1 MSNLNDMV
9 FVHQAH
15 GDAEAE
21 MIKTFLLTYEIE
33 AVVIRADGE
42 PIWGSMRFLDISL
55 LNLN

>member
-15 GDAEAE
+15 GDTEAE

-42 PIWGSMRFLDISL
+42 PIWVL
-55 LNLN
+55 